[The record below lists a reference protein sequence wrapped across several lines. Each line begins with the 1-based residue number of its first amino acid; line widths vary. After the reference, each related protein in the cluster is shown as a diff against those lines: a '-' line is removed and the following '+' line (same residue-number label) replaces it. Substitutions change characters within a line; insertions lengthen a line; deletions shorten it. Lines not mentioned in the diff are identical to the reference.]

1 MYLEFWPFGLEGFG
15 ASEPLHLL
23 SLLESYG
30 FMPAKNQDNDFSRI
44 FSHKEEFIESV
55 KVLEDGYVDIFLELK
70 K

>member
-1 MYLEFWPFGLEGFG
+1 
-15 ASEPLHLL
+15 
-23 SLLESYG
+23 
-30 FMPAKNQDNDFSRI
+30 MPAKNQDNDFSRI